1 MVLGFLFGGLALL
14 AARSLWLQV
23 VTSDYLQE
31 QGNARHLRV
40 IQDNSHRGMIFDRH
54 GEPLAI
60 STPVDTV
67 WAVPGELNEARARRP
82 ELARILGRAERETTS
97 AGRQSQAPQ

>member
-1 MVLGFLFGGLALL
+1 MSRAGRATGYPIRTALVLGFLLGGMALL
-14 AARSLWLQV
+14 GARALWLQV
-23 VTSDYLQE
+23 ITSDYLRE

-60 STPVDTV
+60 STPVD
-67 WAVPGELNEARARRP
+67 
-82 ELARILGRAERETTS
+82 
-97 AGRQSQAPQ
+97 